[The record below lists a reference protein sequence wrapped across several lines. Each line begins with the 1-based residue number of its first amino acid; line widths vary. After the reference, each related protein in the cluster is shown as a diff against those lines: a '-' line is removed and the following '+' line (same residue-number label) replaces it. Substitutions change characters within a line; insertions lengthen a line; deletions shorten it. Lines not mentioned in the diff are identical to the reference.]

1 MSTINKFNKTI
12 NGTRGLAVLSVLFFH
27 LEFFFFNGGFVGVD
41 IFFVISGYLISKKI
55 IPEIQNSN
63 FFFKEYFIRRL
74 KRILPSYFLVIIFSF
89 LLIIILFIDTHYEY
103 SLKEILYSLF
113 FLQNFYYWDLS
124 GYFGLENL
132 YKPLLNTWSLG
143 IEMQFYFFFP
153 LIFILLK
160 RKIIILIIISFLLS
174 VFYVDRNF
182 SYFVLPTRFFEFGIG
197 ILLCLFNQKKNKY
210 SNYFFFE
217 VFFLCGISLII
228 FSIYYLNADK
238 PFPGFYAL
246 IPCVGTA
253 MIIYSS
259 KNSKCNFL
267 LDNKFFNFFGNISYS
282 LYLIHWPLIIFYKY
296 FFIKINL
303 NFSDQLIIFFFS
315 IFFSY
320 ILTFFYEI
328 RFYKRNL
335 LKPFISFKEI
345 LFFYLIFTLVI
356 FFLCISTKN
365 YENKETKTQLL
376 KNEKYYTINNY
387 TIDENFKK
395 KILIIGNSHGEDL
408 YKSLL
413 RNNYFI
419 KNYKI
424 DYQEFGDQCYQTYI
438 NEKDYIAKLEI
449 IISDVFNFAQKK
461 CKYDN
466 SKLINSN
473 LLKNAD
479 TIIISNRYR
488 KSSLE
493 YISLFIKKIKTE
505 NNNIILINN
514 GPRFIDPNTIIK
526 LHKNLPIE
534 KINEKFYLYQ
544 DKSILNFNKYL
555 NEIAKSENIIIFDK
569 YSLICN
575 NVLLSC
581 NVLSKDNKL
590 LFLDKDHF
598 SDEGYYFYGKKLL
611 DLNFYNLF

>member
-1 MSTINKFNKTI
+1 MSNINKFNKTI

-27 LEFFFFNGGFVGVD
+27 LDFFLFNGGFIGVD
-41 IFFVISGYLISKKI
+41 IFFVISGYLISRKI
-55 IPEIQNSN
+55 IPEIENSN
-63 FFFKEYFIRRL
+63 FFFKEYFIKRF

-153 LIFILLK
+153 LLFILLK
-160 RKIIILIIISFLLS
+160 KKIIILIIISFLLS
-174 VFYVDRNF
+174 VVYVDRNF
-182 SYFVLPTRFFEFGIG
+182 SYFLLPTRFFEFGIG
-197 ILLCLFNQKKNKY
+197 ILLFLFNQKKNEIQ
-210 SNYFFFE
+210 NYFFSE
-217 VFFLCGISLII
+217 VFYLCGLSLII
-228 FSIYYLNADK
+228 ISIYYLDAYK

-246 IPCVGTA
+246 IPCLGTA

-267 LDNKFFNFFGNISYS
+267 LDNKLFNFFGNISYS

-303 NFSDQLIIFFFS
+303 NFLDQLIIFFFS

-328 RFYKRNL
+328 RFYKKNL
-335 LKPFISFKEI
+335 LKPFISFKKI
-345 LFFYLIFTLVI
+345 LFFYLKFMLIICLL
-356 FFLCISTKN
+356 FFSTKY
-365 YENKETKTQLL
+365 YENQETKNQLL
-376 KNEKYYTINNY
+376 KIDEYYEINNY
-387 TIDENFKK
+387 TKSENLKK
-395 KILIIGNSHGEDL
+395 TILIIGNSHGADL

-413 RNNYFI
+413 SNDFFV

-424 DYQEFGDQCYQTYI
+424 AYQEFGDQCYRTYI
-438 NEKDYIAKLEI
+438 NEKDYIAKFEI
-449 IISDVFNFAQKK
+449 IISDIFHFVQEN
-461 CKYDN
+461 CKNHY

-493 YISLFIKKIKTE
+493 YISLFIKKIKTV

-514 GPRFIDPNTIIK
+514 GPRFIDPKTIIK

-544 DKSILNFNKYL
+544 DKSILNFNIHLKK
-555 NEIAKSENIIIFDK
+555 IAKSENIIFFDK

-590 LFLDKDHF
+590 LFLDIDHF
-598 SDEGYYFYGKKLL
+598 SDDGYYFYGKKLF
-611 DLNFYNLF
+611 DLNF